1 MLERFN
7 LTHMAEE
14 YAGTLSG
21 GQRKLLEMARALM
34 ASPRL
39 ILLDEPMA
47 GVNPALRQHLLDH
60 IRDLRDEGM
69 TVLYVEHEM
78 DVVMDISEW
87 VVHGGRRDHRRG
99 RSRLDR
105 HQRRRDRRVPR
116 PAPGR
121 GLTVNTVHAVLWS
134 FGVLAVAHW
143 LWALSDAR
151 RRPSPSGN
159 GPVCPG
165 DPGSWR

>member
-14 YAGTLSG
+14 SAGTLSG

-60 IRDLRDEGM
+60 IRDLQDEGM

-87 VVHGGRRDHRRG
+87 VVCMAAGEIIAEGAPGSIVTNDAVIGAYLGRRRG
-99 RSRLDR
+99 E
-105 HQRRRDRRVPR
+105 
-116 PAPGR
+116 G
-121 GLTVNTVHAVLWS
+121 
-134 FGVLAVAHW
+134 
-143 LWALSDAR
+143 
-151 RRPSPSGN
+151 
-159 GPVCPG
+159 
-165 DPGSWR
+165 

>member
-1 MLERFN
+1 
-7 LTHMAEE
+7 
-14 YAGTLSG
+14 
-21 GQRKLLEMARALM
+21 M

-87 VVHGGRRDHRRG
+87 VVCMAAGEIIAEGAPGSIVTNDAVIGAYLGRRRG
-99 RSRLDR
+99 E
-105 HQRRRDRRVPR
+105 
-116 PAPGR
+116 G
-121 GLTVNTVHAVLWS
+121 
-134 FGVLAVAHW
+134 
-143 LWALSDAR
+143 
-151 RRPSPSGN
+151 
-159 GPVCPG
+159 
-165 DPGSWR
+165 